1 MSIDGKKLKLII
13 IIFVIFHVLPIK
25 SRNEA
30 VQHVKILTEVYAL
43 LNSFYFVSANQTSI
57 LLCSRFVMK
66 SQYKFHRP
74 QER

>member
-30 VQHVKILTEVYAL
+30 VQHVQQD
-43 LNSFYFVSANQTSI
+43 FYSVD
-57 LLCSRFVMK
+57 
-66 SQYKFHRP
+66 
-74 QER
+74 